1 MNCEYKQVAPEEILS
16 EFHLARLSPN
26 AVKVYSAIWN
36 RMAYKG
42 VDQLW
47 LDDADLSIRARISI
61 QLIPAI
67 QTKLARSGLMRL
79 VPGTSKVL
87 YEFVENPDD
96 ARQDAPLVGA
106 EATQ

>member
-1 MNCEYKQVAPEEILS
+1 VEVL
-16 EFHLARLSPN
+16 N
-26 AVKVYSAIWN
+26 AIYETDFLGFS
-36 RMAYKG
+36 Y
-42 VDQLW
+42 
-47 LDDADLSIRARISI
+47 
-61 QLIPAI
+61 
-67 QTKLARSGLMRL
+67 GLRL